1 MRKQVL
7 LLLGLLFLFAP
18 FIIAQKPQKGP
29 VKFGKVSAE
38 DFKKVY
44 SIDSNAY
51 AVVIADVG
59 NSSFVGNNSGWF
71 SLEFERQVR
80 IHILNKNA
88 YDEANFEVPLY
99 TSGSAEEELVNV
111 KATTYNLENGKVVET
126 KMDKGSVFK
135 DKIDKNFA
143 VKKFTLPNLKE
154 GCIIE
159 VEYKVKSDFLRNL
172 QSWTFQGEYP
182 VLWSE
187 YSVGI
192 PEFFSYITLTQGYRT
207 FDINERKERNDIFAG
222 STSRGGGA
230 PERFSFNA
238 VVNDFRWVMKNVNA
252 LKKEA
257 YTSTLRN
264 HISKIEFQLNA
275 HMTPLEPRSI
285 MGTWK
290 ELNDEL
296 ERNEYFGL
304 PIRNDHGYL
313 ADEIPIKAKLIK
325 DANLEKAKLIFEYVR
340 DNYTCTDHNAKF
352 LSQNLRNLLKTKNG
366 NVADIN
372 LLLVGILRTAGFATD
387 PVLLGLRNRGTT
399 YAMYPLLDRFNFVI
413 AQLVV
418 DGKKYYLDASD
429 PVLGFGRLDPLCY
442 NGHARI
448 INGEPEAIE
457 LSTDMLNEKKMSSV
471 FIINENGKLSGA
483 VQQVPGYAES
493 SGIRSTIKEKGKESV
508 KADIKKGF
516 NAEVD
521 IQNFRIDSLNKK
533 DDPVGIF
540 YDFLLDAGAE
550 DIIYLN
556 PMFGEGYTSNPFKSA
571 ERYYPVEMPYT
582 MDETYILSMD
592 IPAGYTV
599 DEMPKPM
606 VLKLNDEGEGLF
618 EYRISESGGIISLRC
633 RLQIKR
639 TVFAPEEYDLLREF
653 FNMVV
658 AKQTEQIVFKK
669 KK

>member
-1 MRKQVL
+1 MKKQIL
-7 LLLGLLFLFAP
+7 LLTGILFLFAS
-18 FIIAQKPQKGP
+18 FIIAQKREQSP
-29 VKFGKVSAE
+29 VKFGKVSVD

-44 SIDSNAY
+44 SIDSSAY
-51 AVVIADVG
+51 AVVIADIG
-59 NSSFVGNNSGWF
+59 YSSFVGNNSGWF

-88 YDEANFEVPLY
+88 YDVANFEVPLY

-126 KMDKGSVFK
+126 KLDKGSVFK
-135 DKIDKNFA
+135 DRIDKNIA

-172 QSWTFQGEYP
+172 QSWIFQGEHP

-192 PEFFSYITLTQGYRT
+192 PEFFSYITLTQGYRS
-207 FDINERKERNDIFAG
+207 FDINERKERNDIFTG
-222 STSRGGGA
+222 SASRGAGA

-238 VVNDFRWVMKNVNA
+238 VVTDYRWVMKNVNA
-252 LKKEA
+252 LKIEA
-257 YTSTLRN
+257 FTSTLRN

-275 HMTPLEPRSI
+275 HMSPLAPRSI

-290 ELNDEL
+290 ELDDEL
-296 ERNEYFGL
+296 SKSENFGA

-313 ADEIPIKAKLIK
+313 GDEIPPKAKLIK
-325 DANLEKAKLIFEYVR
+325 EANLEKAKLIFEYVR
-340 DNYTCTDHNAKF
+340 ENYTCTDHNAKF
-352 LSQNLRNLLKTKNG
+352 LSQNLRNLIKTKNG

-372 LLLVGILRTAGFATD
+372 LLLVGILRTAGFQAD
-387 PVLLGLRNRGTT
+387 PVLLGLRSRGIT
-399 YAMYPLLDRFNFVI
+399 YSMYPLLDRFNFII
-413 AQLVV
+413 AQLIL

-442 NGHARI
+442 NGHARV

-457 LSTDMLNEKKMSSV
+457 FNTDMLNEKKLSSV

-483 VQQVPGYAES
+483 MQQVPGYAAS
-493 SGIRSTIKEKGKESV
+493 SGLRSTVRVKGNESV

-521 IQNFRIDSLNKK
+521 ILNFRIDSLNKK

-540 YDFLLDAGAE
+540 YDFLIETGTE

-556 PMFGEGYTSNPFKSA
+556 PMFGEGYKNNPFKSA

-582 MDETYILSMD
+582 MDETYILSMEV
-592 IPAGYTV
+592 PAGYAI
-599 DEMPKPM
+599 DEMPKPI

-618 EYRISESGGIISLRC
+618 EYRISESGGTISLCLHRKNMTC
-633 RLQIKR
+633 CVNSLIWWLQSKPNKLYLKR
-639 TVFAPEEYDLLREF
+639 K
-653 FNMVV
+653 NNS
-658 AKQTEQIVFKK
+658 
-669 KK
+669 